1 MRRSLLPTL
10 LVFAFP
16 CTALAGE
23 PIFMGADWLRST
35 DDALSRPHLER
46 MAGITDED
54 LAAAPSHWEGDMLFT
69 PDGLGADA
77 LAAMGKEPIHA
88 MAYEAGPG
96 VLFLEMGG
104 VTLTPTCG
112 NGDTANSALN
122 CSPLVD
128 SETDFPSFG
137 DGMAQASMFQ
147 ELQNYYEPFNIIMS
161 SQRPPDY
168 LPYTMAVIGG
178 ASNQGAGVCGVANV
192 ACDGLKRN
200 HVSLTFPQSCN
211 GVAEVAAQETSHN
224 WGLEHTDDES
234 DLMYPFNNGG
244 FKTYVDACNTISH
257 ATGSGTTQCGY
268 IHELYCPSGDGE
280 QQNSYQELLGVFGP
294 REVDDV
300 APVIVSIEP
309 ANGSVFA
316 TTDNITPTAQ
326 VEENSNMIGAKWTWI
341 AGPLPEG
348 VTELTKCTNDV
359 CTQDYDTGPSFDP
372 NTIPW
377 DFVNLQN
384 PPVGSYTLK
393 FEVMDAY
400 GNYDSK
406 EISFEVTED
415 GNTGSN
421 PDTGSGSA
429 SGTDAVDDSEGG
441 SDPDGDGDG
450 TGVGTGDATAATLGQ
465 DDGGD
470 KQGCACASRGPLA
483 PARWAWLLPLA
494 LLGLRRRRG

>member
-1 MRRSLLPTL
+1 MRRSLIPTL
-10 LVFAFP
+10 LVLALP
-16 CTALAGE
+16 SNALAGE
-23 PIFMGADWLRST
+23 PIFAGADWLRST
-35 DDALSRPHLER
+35 DDELSKPYLER
-46 MAGITDED
+46 MAGITAED

-77 LAAMGKEPIHA
+77 LAAMGKGPLHA
-88 MAYEAGPG
+88 MSYDPAPG
-96 VLFLEMGG
+96 VLFVEMGG
-104 VTLTPTCG
+104 VTISPTCG
-112 NGDTANSALN
+112 NGDAANAALN

-128 SETDFPSFG
+128 SQTDFPSYG

-178 ASNQGAGVCGVANV
+178 ASNQGQGVCGVANV

-224 WGLEHTDDES
+224 WGLEHTDDEQ

-244 FKTYVDACNTISH
+244 FKTYVDTCNAISH
-257 ATGSGTTQCGY
+257 ATGNGVTQCSY
-268 IHELYCPSGDGE
+268 IHEVYCPDGGGE
-280 QQNSYQELLGVFGP
+280 EQNSYQELLGVFGP

-300 APVIVSIEP
+300 APVIVNIEP

-326 VEENSNMIGAKWTWI
+326 VEENSNMIGAKWTWVE
-341 AGPLPEG
+341 GPLPEG

-372 NTIPW
+372 NAIPW

-384 PPVGSYTLK
+384 PPVGSYTLR

-400 GNYDSK
+400 GNYDSE

-421 PDTGSGSA
+421 PDTGSDSA
-429 SGTDAVDDSEGG
+429 SGTDGDSGTDPT
-441 SDPDGDGDG
+441 DPDDEG
-450 TGVGTGDATAATLGQ
+450 TASGTGDATGATLPGT
-465 DDGGD
+465 DDGGT
-470 KQGCACASRGPLA
+470 KEGCACAA
-483 PARWAWLLPLA
+483 PTTPSTPRLAWLLPLA
-494 LLGLRRRRG
+494 LLGLRTRRR